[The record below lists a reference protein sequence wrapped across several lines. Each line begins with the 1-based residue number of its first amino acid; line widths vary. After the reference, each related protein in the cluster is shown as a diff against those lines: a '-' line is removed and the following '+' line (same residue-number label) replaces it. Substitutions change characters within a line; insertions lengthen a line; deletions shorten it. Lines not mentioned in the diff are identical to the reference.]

1 MKIAIG
7 SDHRGFKLKKTLME
21 YITEMGH
28 TYHDFGS
35 YDTSPVDYPDIASK
49 VAGAVSRKEFDR
61 GILVCG
67 TGIGMAIAANKFPEV
82 RAALALDTFLAR
94 RAREHVDANVLTLSA
109 EETSEEKAKEIVHA
123 FLTTAFEGG
132 RHLRRIEKIREIEK
146 NDK

>member
-7 SDHRGFKLKKTLME
+7 CDHRGFKLKRKLLE
-21 YITEMGH
+21 FLTEMGH

-49 VAGAVSRKEFDR
+49 VAGAVSRREFDR

-67 TGIGMAIAANKFPEV
+67 TGIGMAIAANKFPGI

-94 RAREHVDANVLTLSA
+94 RAREHIDANVLSLSA
-109 EETSEEKAKEIVHA
+109 EETPEEKAKEIVQT
-123 FLTTAFEGG
+123 FLTTEFEGG
-132 RHLRRIEKIREIEK
+132 RHLRRIEKIGEIEK
-146 NDK
+146 E

>member
-7 SDHRGFKLKKTLME
+7 CDHRGFKLKRKLME
-21 YITEMGH
+21 YLTEMGH
-28 TYHDFGS
+28 TYQDFGS
-35 YDTSPVDYPDIASK
+35 YDTNPVDYPDIASK
-49 VAGAVSRKEFDR
+49 VAGAVSRREFDR

-67 TGIGMAIAANKFPEV
+67 TGIGMAIAANKFPGI

-94 RAREHVDANVLTLSA
+94 RAREHIDANVLTLSA

-146 NDK
+146 E

>member
-7 SDHRGFKLKKTLME
+7 CDHRGFKLKRKLLE
-21 YITEMGH
+21 FLTEMGH

-49 VAGAVSRKEFDR
+49 VAGAVSRREFDR

-67 TGIGMAIAANKFPEV
+67 TGIGMAIAANKFPGI

-94 RAREHVDANVLTLSA
+94 RAREHIDANVLSLSA
-109 EETSEEKAKEIVHA
+109 EETPEEKAKEIVQV
-123 FLTTAFEGG
+123 FLTTEFEGG
-132 RHLRRIEKIREIEK
+132 RHLRRIEKIGEIEK
-146 NDK
+146 E